1 MHEQKK
7 FYFIFIIKKRKETHA
22 CVSTIKNNTWTVKC
36 VLCALTDCVYII
48 KVKNSKLVNSK
59 YFDYNVLLSALIS
72 TSFPFH
78 LK

>member
-22 CVSTIKNNTWTVKC
+22 CVSTIKKKHMDC
-36 VLCALTDCVYII
+36 ELCIMCFNCVYII

-59 YFDYNVLLSALIS
+59 YFDYNVLFSTLIS